1 MYFASPKEQ
10 NVVQYSLV
18 HFFKRYKG
26 GPHLLKNHLS
36 IPVIL
41 NEKQFK
47 NFIIFDSMT
56 KNKRWKTSVSL
67 AVMCFFLATL
77 CYASL
82 ESFPKVEA
90 LGNILIVIC
99 VFIPTNYFR
108 SFYNSVKQETEK
120 MKLGTPRQVYTI
132 NLSTSSNGIRYF
144 YPNETTAAGQYSWKS
159 VSVAWKTRDAIYLYV
174 TPEQA
179 LIIPK
184 TTQSPDY
191 DSIWQF
197 IKSNLMKSQIREDS

>member
-1 MYFASPKEQ
+1 
-10 NVVQYSLV
+10 
-18 HFFKRYKG
+18 
-26 GPHLLKNHLS
+26 
-36 IPVIL
+36 
-41 NEKQFK
+41 
-47 NFIIFDSMT
+47 MT

-77 CYASL
+77 CFASL
-82 ESFPKVEA
+82 ETFPKVEM

-132 NLSTSSNGIRYF
+132 NLSTSSNGIHYF

-159 VSVAWKTRDAIYLYV
+159 VSVAWKTRDGIYLYV
-174 TPEQA
+174 TPHQA

-191 DSIWQF
+191 NTIWQF
-197 IKSNLMKSQIREDS
+197 IKSNLMESQIREDK